1 MSGSRRACLL
11 PIVVALSVVSTLLG
25 CGTDSAVD
33 ETRLRVVTSVAPITS
48 IGRAIGGDRISLV
61 GMVPQGVNSHTY
73 EPPPSAARELSHA
86 DLVILNGLQLEE
98 PLLRLA
104 RANLPGEGLILLLGD
119 LVVKPDQWIY
129 DFSFPETAGRP
140 NPHVWTDPLLALRY
154 AEEIEVTLSE
164 LDPPNAGYYAANLS
178 YFREQV
184 DALDEAIVTAV
195 STIPEGQR
203 RLLTYHDSWPY
214 FAMRYGFEV
223 LGAVQPVDFA
233 DPSPREVAALID
245 QVRRTEV
252 PAIFGSAVFRSTVLE
267 TIAEATGAQFV
278 ADLRDDSLPGT
289 SGDVRHS
296 YLGMMVENMQL
307 MITALGGDA
316 AALSTVNTR
325 EGPD

>member
-1 MSGSRRACLL
+1 ML

-233 DPSPREVAALID
+233 DPSPPPREVAALID

-267 TIAEATGAQFV
+267 TRVPRGICRGDRCTGSSLTFAMTRCPALTDETRRRAAQLSRHDGREHAV
-278 ADLRDDSLPGT
+278 DDHGT
-289 SGDVRHS
+289 GRRRCR
-296 YLGMMVENMQL
+296 
-307 MITALGGDA
+307 A
-316 AALSTVNTR
+316 VNR
-325 EGPD
+325 QHP